1 MILADTS
8 IWVQHFRRG
17 VPEFGNAL
25 NQHQIAIHPVVR
37 GELATGNLSQRSR
50 MLLDLRRLPGAFSST
65 VDETLL
71 FIQNYRL
78 YRRGLGWSD
87 VQLLAGARLSGH
99 LLWTLDSCVA
109 AAAGDLGIVY
119 DAKV

>member
-8 IWVQHFRRG
+8 VWVQHFRRG
-17 VPEFGNAL
+17 MPEFAVAL
-25 NQHQIAIHPVVR
+25 NQRQISIHSVVL

-50 MLLDLRRLPGAFSST
+50 TLMDLRRLPRTLTGT
-65 VDETLL
+65 VDETLS
-71 FIQNYRL
+71 FIENSRL
-78 YRRGLGWSD
+78 YGRGLGWSD

-99 LLWTLDSCVA
+99 LLWSLDSRLA

-119 DAKV
+119 SPKA